1 MHKFE
6 LSQTVAIAA
15 SGETGQ
21 IISRAEY
28 INTETLYL
36 IRYTDKDGEVT
47 EKWWG
52 ESALQA
58 A

>member
-21 IISRAEY
+21 IIGRAEY
-28 INTETLYL
+28 VTSEPCYL
-36 IRYTDKDGEVT
+36 IRYAAKDGRAMEQ
-47 EKWWG
+47 WWG

>member
-21 IISRAEY
+21 IIGRAEY
-28 INTETLYL
+28 VTSEPSYL
-36 IRYTDKDGEVT
+36 IRYAAKDGRAVEQ
-47 EKWWG
+47 WWG